1 MSRDPARDSAS
12 SRSAGGP
19 DPDDPVVP
27 IRGTKA
33 ASPAPD
39 SMPLADDGVEAMGG
53 VRGGHSHEENDGQG
67 WHGLDRGADPGH
79 LRSPSQGARP
89 EDVVDATDPTL
100 GPDERPGR

>member
-1 MSRDPARDSAS
+1 MSGDPARESAT
-12 SRSAGGP
+12 SRSAHRP

-27 IRGTKA
+27 IDGTKA
-33 ASPAPD
+33 ASRAPD
-39 SMPLADDGVEAMGG
+39 SMPLADDGVEATGG

-67 WHGLDRGADPGH
+67 WHDLDRGVDAGH

-89 EDVVDATDPTL
+89 EDVSDATDPTL